1 MDKNRMKSIIESI
14 LFAWGE
20 PIKIGEISKILNIKP
35 SMTKNILSEMA
46 EEYEAENRGIVLK
59 KANEMYQLK
68 TKDENF
74 TYINQLFK
82 PNTRNSLSHS
92 ALEALSII
100 AYKQPVTKIEID
112 QIRGVKSDYI
122 LRSLVDKKLIAI
134 KGKLDKPGKPSI
146 YGTTDHFLSHFGL
159 ESIEN
164 LPELS
169 FEENI
174 ENVENIMNESD

>member
-1 MDKNRMKSIIESI
+1 MDKNKIKSIIESI

-20 PIKIGEISKILNIKP
+20 PIKLIEISKILNVKPLMIK
-35 SMTKNILSEMA
+35 KILSEMA
-46 EEYEAENRGIVLK
+46 VEYEVKNRGIVLK
-59 KANEMYQLK
+59 KANDLYQLK

-100 AYKQPVTKIEID
+100 AYKQPVTKVEID

-122 LRSLVDKKLIAI
+122 LRSLVDKNLIII

-146 YGTTDHFLSHFGL
+146 YGTSDYFLVHFGL
-159 ESIEN
+159 ESINN
-164 LPELS
+164 LPELRL
-169 FEENI
+169 EENI
-174 ENVENIMNESD
+174 ENITSESD

>member
-1 MDKNRMKSIIESI
+1 MNKNRMKSIIESI

-20 PIKIGEISKILNIKP
+20 PIRISEISKILNIKP
-35 SMTKNILSEMA
+35 STAKSVLVEMA

-68 TKDENF
+68 TKNENF
-74 TYINQLFK
+74 PFINQLFK

-122 LRSLVDKKLIAI
+122 LKSLVDKKLIAI
-134 KGKLDKPGKPSI
+134 KGKLDKPGKPSL
-146 YGTTDHFLSHFGL
+146 YGTTDHFLAHFGL
-159 ESIEN
+159 ESIDN
-164 LPELS
+164 LPALS
-169 FEENI
+169 FEENMDNMEKI
-174 ENVENIMNESD
+174 INESE